1 MVETAVLIFVLI
13 FSVVLHEVAHGWIA
27 DLCGDPTAKQ
37 LGRLTLNP
45 IPHLDLFGSIIIPIL
60 LILSHSGFFIGWAKP
75 VPVNPANFR
84 CYRRDNILV
93 SAAGPLANFFLAFIA
108 TIIIIIQLHSEFNPF
123 IAESKPVA
131 EQMYRILNQALTLNV
146 FLAVFNLIP
155 FPPLDG
161 SHILQ
166 TILPDKYTRYFQ
178 RIGFVGV
185 FALLVLL
192 NVPQV
197 QKIFFQFV
205 MLCKIPFMYLIRL
218 FG

>member
-1 MVETAVLIFVLI
+1 M
-13 FSVVLHEVAHGWIA
+13 LHEVAHGWIA

-45 IPHLDLFGSIIIPIL
+45 IPHLDLFGSVIIPLL

-84 CYRRDNILV
+84 RYRRDNILV
-93 SAAGPLANFFLAFIA
+93 SVAGPSANFFLAFIA

-161 SHILQ
+161 SHILL
-166 TILPDKYTRYFQ
+166 TILPEKYTRYFQ
-178 RIGFVGV
+178 RIGFIGV

-205 MLCKIPFMYLIRL
+205 MLCKIPFIYLIRL